1 MGDVSHENLKRTPLF
16 EEHVRAGARM
26 VPFAGWE
33 MPVMYTNIIEE
44 HKTVREKVGLF
55 DVSHMG
61 EVWVSGP
68 KALETLQWLTPNDV
82 SKLKTGE
89 AQYSLL
95 SMPNGG
101 VVDDII
107 IYCFEPGIRYLVC
120 VNASNIEK
128 DFDWMKTNNRGAEL
142 KNASSEW
149 GQIAIQ
155 GPKALALIEDVLSG
169 GAGNVGVAEMKSFTF
184 RESSFA
190 GVSVIFARTG
200 YTGEDGGEIF
210 VPAGSTAKLWQE
222 LLERGKKFG
231 VAPIGLGARDT
242 LRMEMKYPLYGQ
254 ELTSET
260 NPIEAR
266 LGWVVKLKKGDF
278 IGRGPIADQ
287 AEKGAPR
294 HLVGLKLLDKGIPR
308 TGYVVVSEGGE
319 TLGEITSGTM
329 SPSLGEP
336 IGIAYVKAS
345 HSKEGTQLFVDIRG
359 RKVKAQV
366 VATPFVRRA

>member
-1 MGDVSHENLKRTPLF
+1 MGDTRTENLKRTPLF
-16 EEHVRAGARM
+16 SEHVQLGARM
-26 VPFAGWE
+26 VGFAGWE
-33 MPVMYTNIIEE
+33 MPVLYTNIIDE
-44 HKTVREKVGLF
+44 HKTVRENVGLF

-61 EVWVSGP
+61 EVWVRGP

-82 SKLKTGE
+82 SKLGNGD

-107 IYCFEPGIRYLVC
+107 IYCFEPGVKYLVC

-128 DFDWMKTNNRGAEL
+128 DFEWMKANNQGAEL
-142 KNASSEW
+142 ENASDRW

-155 GPKALALIEDVLSG
+155 GPKALALIEKVLSQG
-169 GAGNVGVAEMKSFTF
+169 QGDLGIATMKSFTF
-184 RESSFA
+184 RELEFH
-190 GVSVIFARTG
+190 GEKVIFARTG

-210 VPAGSTAKLWQE
+210 VPAGLTEKLWKQ
-222 LLERGKKFG
+222 LLADGKTFG

-260 NPIEAR
+260 NPMEAR

-278 IGRGPIADQ
+278 IGRAAIAEQ
-287 AEKGAPR
+287 SEKGAPR
-294 HLVGLKLLDKGIPR
+294 HLVGLKLIEKGIPR
-308 TGYVVVSEGGE
+308 TGYGVVAENGDV
-319 TLGEITSGTM
+319 LGEVTSGTM

-336 IGIAYVKAS
+336 IGVAYVKAS
-345 HSKEGTQLFVDIRG
+345 HSKEGSQVFVDIRG
-359 RKVKAQV
+359 RRVKAV
-366 VATPFVRRA
+366 VCATPFYKK